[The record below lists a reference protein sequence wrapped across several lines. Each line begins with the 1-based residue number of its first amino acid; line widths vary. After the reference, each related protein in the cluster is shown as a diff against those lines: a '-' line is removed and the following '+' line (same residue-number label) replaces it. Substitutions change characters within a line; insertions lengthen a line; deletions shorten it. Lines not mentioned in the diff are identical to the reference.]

1 MHEIVIVAM
10 KFSFFLYSKPLLDE
24 QTSFKW
30 QHTCWRI
37 KYLKK
42 CNFKSSVPK
51 EKTKLIVTVSYLKLS
66 ITFTKHKC
74 EKFNLCLKIGRQV
87 LLSKQNW
94 FHYILEGL
102 RPVSLKYAH
111 AQPQSNQEAIT
122 DAFYLASRLSKES
135 KHSTKPESAQHFSSL
150 VFSIRKLSTPA
161 METLWQKIHNEEDPK
176 MQ

>member
-1 MHEIVIVAM
+1 M
-10 KFSFFLYSKPLLDE
+10 
-24 QTSFKW
+24 
-30 QHTCWRI
+30 
-37 KYLKK
+37 
-42 CNFKSSVPK
+42 
-51 EKTKLIVTVSYLKLS
+51 
-66 ITFTKHKC
+66 
-74 EKFNLCLKIGRQV
+74 CLKIERQV
-87 LLSKQNW
+87 LLSNKID
-94 FHYILEGL
+94 FITFLEGL

-135 KHSTKPESAQHFSSL
+135 KRSTKPESAQHFSSL